1 MKKMSILKIIGIVLL
16 IVGVVVL
23 IMGGYDLIKFN
34 SSTGGK
40 IANNIAGVFGTR
52 TETVKNCII
61 QICIGL
67 VCAAAGFVIYKK
79 G

>member
-1 MKKMSILKIIGIVLL
+1 
-16 IVGVVVL
+16 
-23 IMGGYDLIKFN
+23 MGAYDLIKFN
-34 SSTGGK
+34 TSTGGK
-40 IANNIAGVFGTR
+40 IANNIAGVFGTK

-67 VCAAAGFVIYKK
+67 VCSVTGFVLYKK

>member
-1 MKKMSILKIIGIVLL
+1 MKKMSILKIIGIVVLVAG
-16 IVGVVVL
+16 IVVL
-23 IMGGYDLIKFN
+23 IMGAYDLIKFN
-34 SSTGGK
+34 ISTGGK
-40 IANNIAGVFGTR
+40 IANNIAGFFGTK

-67 VCAAAGFVIYKK
+67 VCSVTGFVLYKK